1 MPSKADDL
9 IAALDIGSSKIACA
23 IAQPLSDRTYR
34 IVGMGVCGSVGVRE
48 GVLVEINPLVDAIR
62 QTVEEAEKSADVNI
76 SRVAAGI
83 SGTHIMSDNVHMTVV
98 TRRGEIEQSD
108 VDEIFRNVQQ
118 TSLPPSMRYLQV
130 LAEEY
135 AIDFKWGYHR
145 PVGMDGN
152 RLDAKLHVI
161 TAQTSPCQNIGK
173 AIRRSGLELIESR
186 LNFNPLSS
194 ASAVL
199 TQEEKNLGVIL
210 IDLGAELTEVAVYYG
225 NAVQYT
231 AVFPGGGESLTN
243 EISIKTQLSKIDAE
257 NLKVSMGHVRFDPHC
272 DKNDSYDLPSYAG
285 FAHEH
290 NRVLTR
296 QALSGII
303 DMKLRDIL
311 EAIYNRLRDK
321 NLRHLISYGVVLTGG
336 SAQLKG
342 IERLVREVFSG
353 YMAGGYINVRIG
365 YPIIEYETNIF
376 YSPNKFSTETL
387 PEKLAGVSSPEYA
400 TLFGYLADETARYY
414 GGGGAPRKKGGLTT
428 VKNMLKSWF
437 TGNF

>member
-48 GVLVEINPLVDAIR
+48 GVVVEINPLVDAIR

-257 NLKVSMGHVRFDPHC
+257 NHKNRFCMTKASKMIDP
-272 DKNDSYDLPSYAG
+272 KN
-285 FAHEH
+285 
-290 NRVLTR
+290 
-296 QALSGII
+296 II
-303 DMKLRDIL
+303 
-311 EAIYNRLRDK
+311 
-321 NLRHLISYGVVLTGG
+321 
-336 SAQLKG
+336 
-342 IERLVREVFSG
+342 
-353 YMAGGYINVRIG
+353 
-365 YPIIEYETNIF
+365 
-376 YSPNKFSTETL
+376 
-387 PEKLAGVSSPEYA
+387 
-400 TLFGYLADETARYY
+400 
-414 GGGGAPRKKGGLTT
+414 
-428 VKNMLKSWF
+428 
-437 TGNF
+437 